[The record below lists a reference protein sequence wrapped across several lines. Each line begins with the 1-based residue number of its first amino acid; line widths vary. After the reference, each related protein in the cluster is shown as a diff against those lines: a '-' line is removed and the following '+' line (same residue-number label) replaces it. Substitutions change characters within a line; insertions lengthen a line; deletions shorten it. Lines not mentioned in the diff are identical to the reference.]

1 MKGLKRIENGKVKM
15 SQRMNEKICI
25 VTGGAGGIGA
35 ATSELLLSEGANVAI
50 VDRDHDAVEM
60 TADMLMNKF
69 DAKRILKVVADL
81 GIEEQAGD
89 VAEKVVKQFGQIN
102 VLINNIGIR
111 RYDSIIDADWS
122 KWDDILRVNILS
134 YAAMTR
140 AALPA
145 LRKCGN
151 GSIVNISSTG
161 AVFGRK
167 GMAAYDASKAAV
179 LSFTRVTAHE
189 EAEFGIR
196 ANAICPGYTRTIFH
210 LRRMGEEAVD
220 SLTPP
225 CVLKRWAEPIEMAYP
240 ILFLASPESSY
251 MTGATV
257 MVDGGYIGP

>member
-1 MKGLKRIENGKVKM
+1 M
-15 SQRMNEKICI
+15 SHRMNQKLCI

-35 ATSELLLSEGANVAI
+35 ATVELLLSEGAKVVI
-50 VDRDHDAVEM
+50 VDYNREAVEM
-60 TADMLMNKF
+60 IKHQMLEKF
-69 DAKRILKVVADL
+69 DSSTIFGVVADL
-81 GIEEQAGD
+81 GVEEQA
-89 VAEKVVKQFGQIN
+89 VNVVEQVVERFGHID

-122 KWDDILRVNILS
+122 KWEDILRVNILTYVS
-134 YAAMTR
+134 MTR

-145 LRKCGN
+145 LRKSGN

-179 LSFTRVTAHE
+179 LSLTRVTAHE

-196 ANAICPGYTRTIFH
+196 ANAICPGYTRTVFH
-210 LRRMGEEAVD
+210 LKRMGEKAVD

-225 CVLKRWAEPIEMAYP
+225 CVMQRWAEPIELAYP
-240 ILFLASPESSY
+240 ILFLASHESSY